1 MSTSK
6 SLLRNHEKEK
16 KNYSITDAPC
26 KSSTGTLTPLILTT
40 FGAMGHECR
49 KYHKTLAEKIS
60 RKNDEK
66 YEEAMR
72 YNSVKLSFLVL
83 KSTLMRSQGSK
94 TIKKNIE
101 TGDDFGVYLHE
112 MRVYVDLIG
121 GKGEGVQ
128 GLT

>member
-1 MSTSK
+1 
-6 SLLRNHEKEK
+6 
-16 KNYSITDAPC
+16 
-26 KSSTGTLTPLILTT
+26 
-40 FGAMGHECR
+40 MGHECR

-72 YNSVKLSFLVL
+72 YSSVKLSFLVL
-83 KSTLMRSQGSK
+83 KSTLMRSRGSK